1 VRIVSL
7 LPSASEIVCAL
18 GLGDSLVAVSHECDF
33 PPEVKALPRVTSS
46 ILPHDLD
53 VRAIDEAVR
62 QAVREGRALYKI
74 DGDLLARLKPD
85 LIVTQ
90 GVCDVCA
97 VSVGT
102 VEETLR
108 FLPDVL
114 PAGTQTLSLSGT
126 SVAGVWRDIERV
138 GAAAGVPG
146 RAAALVGELRA
157 RWARLER
164 LPKPAA
170 RPRVAMLEWP
180 DPPFYGGHWVPEQ
193 VAAAGGEDVLGRPG
207 EVSAR
212 VTWAQLHEA
221 DPDVVVMV
229 ACGYDLAANR
239 TFAAALYEHP
249 EALKLRAVRQGAV
262 WAADA
267 NSFFSRPAPRLV
279 RGAELLYALLSGQSL
294 PPREAAHVPHAL
306 SHGPN
311 RAATLATP

>member
-1 VRIVSL
+1 MRIVSL

-18 GLGDSLVAVSHECDF
+18 GLGEQLVAVSHECDF
-33 PPEVKALPRVTSS
+33 PPEVQRLPRITSS

-53 VRAIDEAVR
+53 ARAIDEAVCR
-62 QAVREGRALYKI
+62 AVQEGRALYKV

-102 VEETLR
+102 VQETLQ

-126 SVAGVWRDIERV
+126 SVAGVWRDIGRV
-138 GAAAGVPG
+138 GAAAGVPE
-146 RAAALVGELRA
+146 RAAALVGELKA
-157 RWARLER
+157 RWERLAR
-164 LPKPAA
+164 LPKPAP
-170 RPRVAMLEWP
+170 RPRVLMLEWP

-193 VAAAGGEDVLGRPG
+193 VAAAGGEDALGRPG

-212 VTWAQLHEA
+212 VTWERLLEA
-221 DPDVVVMV
+221 DPDVIVMV

-239 TFAAALYEHP
+239 AFAAALYEHP
-249 EALKLRAVRQGAV
+249 EARTLRAVRRGAV

-279 RGAELLYALLSGQSL
+279 AGAEALAQVL
-294 PPREAAHVPHAL
+294 AARDVPGVAERVQVAY
-306 SHGPN
+306 SA
-311 RAATLATP
+311 RSR